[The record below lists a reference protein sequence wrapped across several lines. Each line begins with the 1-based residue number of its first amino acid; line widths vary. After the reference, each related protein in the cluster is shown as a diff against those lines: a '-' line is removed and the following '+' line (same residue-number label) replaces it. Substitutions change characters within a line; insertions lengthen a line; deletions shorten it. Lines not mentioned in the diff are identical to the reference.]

1 MHNIFY
7 LGLSGE
13 HCCPLG
19 FLFCVSET
27 LKLDNGNAPDA
38 GYFSSLSVYRFGT
51 WGQICGEFWDH
62 QDATVACQQ
71 LGYKGGKASFY
82 DRGQNVPL
90 LVGRIECQGNET
102 RLEDCEETEQFCDT
116 GRVAGVFCYK
126 SQGNLSFMTK
136 KTDFGV
142 ADSLYSY
149 RSLGVSNFRF
159 TVKFLNFRMQETLL
173 LFI

>member
-1 MHNIFY
+1 MYIPDCCVSFAFRCIYVAETKALISCTVTVQLLICAFVFAYAKSRFSHYAAHICDAKTFFY
-7 LGLSGE
+7 
-13 HCCPLG
+13 
-19 FLFCVSET
+19 VSET

-126 SQGNLSFMTK
+126 SQGNLS
-136 KTDFGV
+136 
-142 ADSLYSY
+142 S
-149 RSLGVSNFRF
+149 
-159 TVKFLNFRMQETLL
+159 
-173 LFI
+173 